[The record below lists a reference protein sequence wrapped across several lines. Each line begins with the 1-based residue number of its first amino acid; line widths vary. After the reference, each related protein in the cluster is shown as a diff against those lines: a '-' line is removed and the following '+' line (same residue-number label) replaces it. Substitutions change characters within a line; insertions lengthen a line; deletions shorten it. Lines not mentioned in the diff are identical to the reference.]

1 MGRRR
6 PPEAEEGTQCQA
18 SDLRFVRTEDVVLAD
33 SGDTDRSWCEA
44 DLAHNNDAL
53 AEGTWIGIDA
63 GGRRR
68 PRLRTARQQ
77 TTRSPVDVCPAANVE
92 ERT

>member
-1 MGRRR
+1 
-6 PPEAEEGTQCQA
+6 
-18 SDLRFVRTEDVVLAD
+18 VVFAD
-33 SGDTDRSWCEA
+33 RGDTDRSWCEA
-44 DLAHNNDAL
+44 YLAHHNDAL

-68 PRLRTARQQ
+68 PRARTARQQ
-77 TTRSPVDVCPAANVE
+77 TTRSLVDVCLAANVE

>member
-6 PPEAEEGTQCQA
+6 PPAAEEGTQCQA

-63 GGRRR
+63 GGAPSPTFTDRTTADDAVARRR
-68 PRLRTARQQ
+68 L
-77 TTRSPVDVCPAANVE
+77 SCG
-92 ERT
+92 ER